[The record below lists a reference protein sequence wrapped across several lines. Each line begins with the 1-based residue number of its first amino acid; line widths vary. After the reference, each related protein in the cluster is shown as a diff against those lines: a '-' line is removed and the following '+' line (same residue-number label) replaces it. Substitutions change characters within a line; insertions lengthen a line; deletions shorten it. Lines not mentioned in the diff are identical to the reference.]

1 MATARSKLTAQGQIS
16 VPSSIRKK
24 LGIGPGSV
32 LEWEDD
38 GDRIVVRRAGHF
50 SSEDIH
56 RAVFGERKPQRKSVA
71 ELKEGIR
78 TYVRKRYARG

>member
-1 MATARSKLTAQGQIS
+1 MATARSKITGQGRTS

-56 RAVFGERKPQRKSVA
+56 KALFGERTAQNRSAA

-78 TYVRKRYARG
+78 AYVRKRYARG